1 MCLLWRV
8 LRPGTFSRINGLG
21 CLCENYQLE
30 GLIFLDLEDHI
41 INDHATHFLSGGSRY
56 FLSLDSLVVFD
67 SFLIEKLDYP
77 AFLRGRGG
85 GGSDP
90 DLVC

>member
-1 MCLLWRV
+1 MLFVLPHDGELLR
-8 LRPGTFSRINGLG
+8 
-21 CLCENYQLE
+21 
-30 GLIFLDLEDHI
+30 IFLDLEDHI

-77 AFLRGRGG
+77 AGQHPAFLRGRGG
-85 GGSDP
+85 GFGPGPSLLD
-90 DLVC
+90 